1 MAVAVEVH
9 ISQTKYVAVCYI
21 GYEMEWYGMIFN
33 ETYQNVHQSLTAYS
47 ATSEMSILEN
57 VVPFLL
63 FSSIVGKYKDICHSV
78 QELLQHLQ
86 CVDHNELCYCMNV
99 PLLKH
104 YIYDVIDRIEAV

>member
-1 MAVAVEVH
+1 MWQYVILDMKWNGTEGY
-9 ISQTKYVAVCYI
+9 SKY
-21 GYEMEWYGMIFN
+21 N

-78 QELLQHLQ
+78 QELLQHFQ